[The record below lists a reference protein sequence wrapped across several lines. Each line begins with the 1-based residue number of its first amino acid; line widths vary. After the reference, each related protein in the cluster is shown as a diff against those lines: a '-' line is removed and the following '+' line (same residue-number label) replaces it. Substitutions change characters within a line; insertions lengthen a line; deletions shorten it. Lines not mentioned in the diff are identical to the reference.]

1 MIYGGKLA
9 QHVSVTFPSTSWQP
23 YTMRVNILDG
33 APMQYNNQESI
44 YGARHLV
51 TTTFVQA

>member
-1 MIYGGKLA
+1 MIYDGKLA

-33 APMQYNNQESI
+33 APMQYSNQESI
-44 YGARHLV
+44 
-51 TTTFVQA
+51 